1 MNTPNFSLAN
11 CSRSCGTCV
20 ACLQATLQKLIAT
33 QQATIQKLHEKF
45 PTLRDYARREFSISN
60 ETGSSAHVNT
70 NHRVA
75 KHTPMTVPE
84 IRIDDSFWDERI
96 CDHFD
101 TSFMCVIDSEADMK
115 SLLCQ
120 LIRDVIKGL
129 GLENHL
135 DVMLDAVPIMD
146 TAPDLIIRTKV
157 NKIIIG
163 SVEGKKPPKGT
174 NKDKELKKIFV
185 SNGEAFEQLCLCK
198 IQLGTDTVGLI
209 STLKGYQLL
218 STKNLSNE
226 DVLTLDKAKSFFNSY
241 NKDIDECSPEK
252 TTKNNYHGNE
262 CQRGPKK
269 RTKSI
274 ALTKREEKGSNKKI
288 KNGRVSTVINNTSD
302 MVERKYFASKVFNL
316 GSNKEDN
323 VNVLSCSLPSYFF
336 A

>member
-1 MNTPNFSLAN
+1 MNTPNSSSAN

-33 QQATIQKLHEKF
+33 QQATIQKLHEKC

-75 KHTPMTVPE
+75 KHTRMTVPE

-101 TSFMCVIDSEADMK
+101 TSVIDSEADVNA
-115 SLLCQ
+115 LLKYII
-120 LIRDVIKGL
+120 LHVIEGL
-129 GLENHL
+129 GLESHL
-135 DVMLDAVPIMD
+135 DVMLDVPIMD

-185 SNGEAFEQLCLCK
+185 GNGETFEQLCVCK
-198 IQLGTDTVGLI
+198 IQLGTHTVGLI

-218 STKNLSNE
+218 STKDLSNE

-241 NKDIDECSPEK
+241 NKDIDECSPDK
-252 TTKNNYHGNE
+252 TTKKNSYGNE

-274 ALTKREEKGSNKKI
+274 ALTKRKEKGSNKK
-288 KNGRVSTVINNTSD
+288 
-302 MVERKYFASKVFNL
+302 
-316 GSNKEDN
+316 NKKRESQHCN
-323 VNVLSCSLPSYFF
+323 KQYKWYGGEKILCI
-336 A
+336 